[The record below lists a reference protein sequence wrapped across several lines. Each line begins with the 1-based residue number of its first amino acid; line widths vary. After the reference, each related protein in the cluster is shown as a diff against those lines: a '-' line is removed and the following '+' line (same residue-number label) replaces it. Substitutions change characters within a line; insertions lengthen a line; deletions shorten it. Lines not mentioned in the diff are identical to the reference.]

1 MTGYKITSHAILGW
15 IFLSGLAFDA
25 FGHAT
30 EYNTFSNAFIHI
42 HSLLWNYA
50 PKAFRTGA
58 KQLWW
63 MGYSLPVYGIP
74 SLVYKS
80 NQCNSDRSHQM
91 TREKT
96 QEWKTSNLRPLS
108 AGIVWIYVSSFPLS
122 KHLPIPFLVWC
133 LNTKFHLQVS
143 LCKQPAVTCCINLSQ
158 EVHWRRNRGQTK
170 RRREET
176 NTWSTC
182 DHLCMCTNAPL
193 YSMWSHTSCTVHP
206 CYLCT

>member
-63 MGYSLPVYGIP
+63 MGYSLPVDGIP

-80 NQCNSDRSHQM
+80 NQCNSDRVASNDK
-91 TREKT
+91 RENSRMKDK
-96 QEWKTSNLRPLS
+96 QSPSALS
-108 AGIVWIYVSSFPLS
+108 WN
-122 KHLPIPFLVWC
+122 C
-133 LNTKFHLQVS
+133 LNLCQLFSIIQALTHPFFGVVS
-143 LCKQPAVTCCINLSQ
+143 QYQIPSPGVF
-158 EVHWRRNRGQTK
+158 VQT
-170 RRREET
+170 
-176 NTWSTC
+176 
-182 DHLCMCTNAPL
+182 A
-193 YSMWSHTSCTVHP
+193 SCYMLHQFVP
-206 CYLCT
+206 GSSLEKK